1 LIGRIAQRTLKEN
14 IMADETPPPPGV
26 PGQPDRRRPVP
37 TIDLEATEIARGPAA
52 AAAGPEPTSPA
63 GAPPPDAAAEPP
75 NADTPQPGWAASVTW
90 PLVSAGLA
98 GAILALG
105 VVWVVTLN
113 TGGNDSR
120 VAEARVAQLERQ
132 VADLTAQA
140 PVAHASADAASSVA
154 VSDLA
159 KRLQKL
165 EAQQAQLAAAPAP
178 GVDPAL
184 ANRIAAVETQ
194 LKSLDERVV
203 ALRQGADSAAAA
215 NAAALNELAQKL
227 ARADAP
233 AAQPTEASSEASSEA
248 SGANAAAIAALTQR
262 LDALEGSAKTTESKL
277 AAAASDRDAQ
287 TSDDHAMRIA
297 VIAAALS
304 AAVERGH
311 PFVAE
316 LKAAQAQ
323 ATDAKTLAPLEGFAA
338 TGVPNVNVLV
348 RELTSLEPALLQ
360 AARVPVEGGFLEKLQ
375 ANAERL
381 VRIRP
386 IEEIP
391 GDDPAAVIVRVE
403 IKAMR
408 GDLPGALT
416 ELGNL
421 PAPVRAPAQAWVAK
435 AQARAAAVAASRA
448 FAADALVALAQ
459 PSR

>member
-1 LIGRIAQRTLKEN
+1 
-14 IMADETPPPPGV
+14 MADETPPSPRA
-26 PGQPDRRRPVP
+26 PGQPDRRRPTP

-52 AAAGPEPTSPA
+52 AASGPEPASPP
-63 GAPPPDAAAEPP
+63 GPPPPDATAESLP
-75 NADTPQPGWAASVTW
+75 NSDLPQPGWAAFVTW
-90 PLVSAGLA
+90 PLVGAGLA

-105 VVWVVTLN
+105 IVWVVTLS
-113 TGGNDSR
+113 TGGNNSR
-120 VAEARVAQLERQ
+120 MAEARVAQLERQ
-132 VADLTAQA
+132 VADLAAQA
-140 PVAHASADAASSVA
+140 PADAANPA
-154 VSDLA
+154 PADLA
-159 KRLQKL
+159 NRLQKL
-165 EAQQAQLAAAPAP
+165 EAQQAQLAPLA
-178 GVDPAL
+178 GPAL
-184 ANRIAAVETQ
+184 ANRIAAAETQ
-194 LKSLDERVV
+194 LKSLDGTVA
-203 ALRQGADSAAAA
+203 ALRQGSDSAAAA

-233 AAQPTEASSEASSEA
+233 AAQPAETSSQDV
-248 SGANAAAIAALTQR
+248 GANAAAIAALTQR

-277 AAAASDRDAQ
+277 AAAAADRDAL
-287 TSDDHAMRIA
+287 TSDDHAVRIA

-316 LKAAQAQ
+316 LKAARAQ
-323 ATDAKTLAPLEGFAA
+323 ATDAQALAPLEGFAA
-338 TGVPNVNVLV
+338 AGVPNINVLM

-391 GDDPAAVIVRVE
+391 GDDPAAVIARVE

-408 GDLPGALT
+408 GDVPGALV

-448 FAADALVALAQ
+448 FAADALVSLAQ

>member
-1 LIGRIAQRTLKEN
+1 
-14 IMADETPPPPGV
+14 M
-26 PGQPDRRRPVP
+26 
-37 TIDLEATEIARGPAA
+37 
-52 AAAGPEPTSPA
+52 
-63 GAPPPDAAAEPP
+63 PP
-75 NADTPQPGWAASVTW
+75 NADAPRPGWAASVTW
-90 PLVSAGLA
+90 PLVGAGLT

-105 VVWVVTLN
+105 VVGVATLS

-120 VAEARVAQLERQ
+120 ATEARVAQLERQ

-140 PVAHASADAASSVA
+140 PAAQAPAANSAAP
-154 VSDLA
+154 SDLA
-159 KRLQKL
+159 NRLQKL
-165 EAQQAQLAAAPAP
+165 EAQQTQLAAAP
-178 GVDPAL
+178 GGDPAL
-184 ANRIAAVETQ
+184 ADRIAALETQ
-194 LKSLDERVV
+194 LKSLDGTVV
-203 ALRQGADSAAAA
+203 ALRQGSDSAAAA
-215 NAAALNELAQKL
+215 NAAALNELTQKL

-233 AAQPTEASSEASSEA
+233 AAQPTEASGETSGEAA
-248 SGANAAAIAALTQR
+248 GANAAAITALTQR
-262 LDALEGSAKTTESKL
+262 LDALEGTAKTTESKL
-277 AAAASDRDAQ
+277 AAAASDRDAH

-316 LKAAQAQ
+316 LKAAQAR
-323 ATDAKTLAPLEGFAA
+323 ATDAEALAPLEGFAA
-338 TGVPNVNVLV
+338 TGVPNLNVLV
-348 RELTSLEPALLQ
+348 RELTSLEPALRQ
-360 AARVPVEGGFLEKLQ
+360 AAKVPVEGGFLEKLQ

>member
-1 LIGRIAQRTLKEN
+1 
-14 IMADETPPPPGV
+14 MPPLNSLPNS
-26 PGQPDRRRPVP
+26 
-37 TIDLEATEIARGPAA
+37 DL
-52 AAAGPEPTSPA
+52 
-63 GAPPPDAAAEPP
+63 
-75 NADTPQPGWAASVTW
+75 PQPGWAAFVTW
-90 PLVSAGLA
+90 PLVGAGLA

-105 VVWVVTLN
+105 VVWVVTLS
-113 TGGNDSR
+113 TGGNNSR

-132 VADLTAQA
+132 VADLAAQA
-140 PVAHASADAASSVA
+140 PADAANPA
-154 VSDLA
+154 AADLA
-159 KRLQKL
+159 NRLRKL
-165 EAQQAQLAAAPAP
+165 EAQQAQLAPVA
-178 GVDPAL
+178 GPAL
-184 ANRIAAVETQ
+184 ADRIAAAETQ
-194 LKSLDERVV
+194 LKSLDGTVA
-203 ALRQGADSAAAA
+203 ALRQGSDSAAAA

-233 AAQPTEASSEASSEA
+233 AAQPAETSSQDV
-248 SGANAAAIAALTQR
+248 GANAAAIAALTQR

-277 AAAASDRDAQ
+277 AAAAADRDAL
-287 TSDDHAMRIA
+287 TSDDHAVRIA

-316 LKAAQAQ
+316 LKAARAQ
-323 ATDAKTLAPLEGFAA
+323 ATDAQALAPLEGFAA
-338 TGVPNVNVLV
+338 AGVPNINVLM

-391 GDDPAAVIVRVE
+391 GDDPAAVIARVE

-408 GDLPGALT
+408 GDVPGALV

-448 FAADALVALAQ
+448 FAADALVSLAQ

>member
-14 IMADETPPPPGV
+14 IMVDETPPPPAV
-26 PGQPDRRRPVP
+26 PGQPDRRRPAP

-52 AAAGPEPTSPA
+52 AATGPEPASPS
-63 GAPPPDAAAEPP
+63 GAPAPGAAAESPP
-75 NADTPQPGWAASVTW
+75 HADAPQPGWAASVTW
-90 PLVSAGLA
+90 PLVGAGLA
-98 GAILALG
+98 GAVLALG
-105 VVWVVTLN
+105 VVWVVS
-113 TGGNDSR
+113 TGSNDAR

-132 VADLTAQA
+132 VADLTVQA
-140 PVAHASADAASSVA
+140 PADAANA
-154 VSDLA
+154 ATASDLA
-159 KRLQKL
+159 NRLQKL
-165 EAQQAQLAAAPAP
+165 EAQQAQLAAAPVA
-178 GVDPAL
+178 DPAL
-184 ANRIAAVETQ
+184 ANRIAVAETQ
-194 LKSLDERVV
+194 LKSLDQTVA
-203 ALRQGADSAAAA
+203 ALRQGSESAAAA

-227 ARADAP
+227 ARVDAP
-233 AAQPTEASSEASSEA
+233 TAQPTEALSEDI
-248 SGANAAAIAALTQR
+248 GANAAAIAALTQR

-277 AAAASDRDAQ
+277 AAAAADRDAQ
-287 TSDDHAMRIA
+287 TADDHAVRIA

-311 PFVAE
+311 PFAAE

-323 ATDAKTLAPLEGFAA
+323 ATDAQALAPLEGFAA
-338 TGVPNVNVLV
+338 TGVPNLNVLV

-391 GDDPAAVIVRVE
+391 GDDPAAVIARVE

-408 GDLPGALT
+408 GDVPGALT
-416 ELGNL
+416 ELVNL

-448 FAADALVALAQ
+448 FAAVALVALAQ